1 MERKKSKKIAASK
14 NSPLKTLT
22 TTNNGNNDS
31 DERLYFSWENY
42 LFFIYGKILLE
53 GKSCIFVIIDVIN
66 YDLLSV

>member
-14 NSPLKTLT
+14 NSPLKTS
-22 TTNNGNNDS
+22 TNNGNSDN

-53 GKSCIFVIIDVIN
+53 G
-66 YDLLSV
+66 